1 MLKKH
6 LNAYTDYN
14 ISQIAKLWEQQ
25 KGLLMDEI
33 QKGVLSLREQKCLV
47 IYDSILEL
55 VSEYQNS

>member
-33 QKGVLSLREQKCLV
+33 QKGVLSLREQKCPV